1 MVLKISISCQSNWKQ
16 TEICTAALE
25 FLAEFGGQI
34 PDVTVAVD
42 TAMVQCIW

>member
-1 MVLKISISCQSNWKQ
+1 MVLKISINCQSNLKY
-16 TEICTAALE
+16 TEICTETLE
-25 FLAEFGGQI
+25 FQAEFGGQI